1 MRLGPLTIP
10 CYNKIIMDNIEK
22 MDNKKI
28 MEIVS
33 KFEMP
38 DGDYILVRERDEF
51 GEGECYWVIE
61 NISNHSKFLLVCTY
75 WHPGVEQ
82 EIEFYQKNGFN
93 IQKPIL
99 RKYDTLEV
107 REDKNN
113 PTRRYLFYDLY
124 ALFEIRH

>member
-1 MRLGPLTIP
+1 MRLGPLMIP

-51 GEGECYWVIE
+51 GEGEFYWVIE

-75 WHPGVEQ
+75 S
-82 EIEFYQKNGFN
+82 K
-93 IQKPIL
+93 
-99 RKYDTLEV
+99 T
-107 REDKNN
+107 N
-113 PTRRYLFYDLY
+113 P
-124 ALFEIRH
+124 AKIRHPRSEGR